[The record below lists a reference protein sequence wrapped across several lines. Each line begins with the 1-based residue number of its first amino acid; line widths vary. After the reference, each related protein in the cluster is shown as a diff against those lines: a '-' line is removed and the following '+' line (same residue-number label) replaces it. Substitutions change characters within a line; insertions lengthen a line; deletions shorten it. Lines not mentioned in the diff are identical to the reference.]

1 MNINVQIKKLEPK
14 DIEHTFLGGR
24 KSGILESDIKE
35 IVKINI
41 ADQ

>member
-1 MNINVQIKKLEPK
+1 MNINVQIRKLEPN
-14 DIEHTFLGGR
+14 DIVLTSLGGR